1 MNDHV
6 VDIAVL
12 GAGFG
17 GCLTAL
23 ILKQIGLQTVLI
35 DRGSHPRFAIGESS
49 TPIADCVLRD
59 LSRKYDLPQLKPLT
73 TYGTWQQSYPE
84 ITCGIKRGF
93 SYFRHKKGRAFEP
106 QQDHLNELLVT
117 ASSDDEQSDTHW
129 LRSDV
134 DAFFAQEVKRAG
146 IPLLENT
153 EITELSSDG
162 NNILN
167 LTARHL
173 CENISICCRFL
184 IDATGAGGVISR
196 AVKIPIQTDRF
207 FTHSRSIYG
216 HFSCVRPWRDTLQSH
231 GGNLADHPFDCDH
244 AAVHHLFDDG
254 WMWQLRFNNGITSAG
269 FVLDTRKRPLDS
281 AVSPDEEWQE
291 LIKTFPALTE
301 QFCNAKLVQPDAG
314 LRRTG
319 RLQRRVTRAAG
330 LNWAMLPHTAGFIDP
345 LHSTGIAHTL
355 CGIERFVEIL
365 EKYWNKENLQSQ
377 LQHYEQIL
385 FSELDLI
392 DQLVGGCYAAFD
404 NFRLFTAISM
414 LYFAAATTYEHRRAE
429 GGPNPQAAFL
439 CADDSLFRS
448 IVKSVLDRLQL
459 VTEANGRNSSA
470 ISEFEH
476 FVSNAIEPFNS
487 VGLCDPSVQNM
498 YRYTAAPH

>member
-1 MNDHV
+1 MNDYE
-6 VDIAVL
+6 VDVAVL

-23 ILKQIGLQTVLI
+23 ILKHIGRQSVLI

-59 LSRKYDLPQLKPLT
+59 LSQKYDLPQLEPLT

-93 SYFRHKKGRAFEP
+93 SYFRHEAGRPFEP
-106 QQDHLNELLVT
+106 QQDHSNELLVT
-117 ASSDDEQSDTHW
+117 ASSNDEQSDTHW

-146 IPLLENT
+146 IPLWENT
-153 EITELSSDG
+153 EITELSSDD
-162 NNILN
+162 NNIWH
-167 LTARHL
+167 LTGRHL
-173 CENISICCRFL
+173 CEEVSVCCRFL
-184 IDATGAGGVISR
+184 IDATGPGGVVSR
-196 AVKIPIQTDRF
+196 AVEIPIRTDRF
-207 FTHSRSIYG
+207 HTHSRSIYG
-216 HFSCVRPWRDTLQSH
+216 HFSGVKPWHDYLKSH
-231 GGNLADHPFDCDH
+231 GGNLADHPYDCDH

-281 AVSPDEEWQE
+281 TVSPDEEWQE
-291 LIKTFPALTE
+291 FIKTFPALAD
-301 QFCNAKLVQPDAG
+301 QFCDAELVQPQAG
-314 LRRTG
+314 LQRTG
-319 RLQRRVTRAAG
+319 RLQRRVTQAAG
-330 LNWAMLPHTAGFIDP
+330 PNWALLPHTAGFIDP

-355 CGIERFVEIL
+355 CGIERLADIL
-365 EKYWNKENLQSQ
+365 EKDWNKDDLKSQ
-377 LQHYEQIL
+377 LQRYEEIL

-392 DQLVGGCYAAFD
+392 DQLVGGCYTAFAD
-404 NFRLFTAISM
+404 FRLFTAFSM

-429 GGPNPQAAFL
+429 GGWDPQAAFL
-439 CADDSLFRS
+439 CADDSQFRN
-448 IVKSVLDRLQL
+448 VVESVWNRLQR
-459 VTEANGRNSSA
+459 VTDADGRTPAA
-470 ISEFEH
+470 ISEFEQ
-476 FVSNAIEPFNS
+476 FVAKAIEPFNS

-498 YRYTAAPH
+498 YRYTAAPN